1 MSEHEHKSFE
11 LAFAGVDEATSER
24 HYLESVGVET
34 GELIALDIR
43 PEHDEHSHVV
53 DREPGKICLHTI
65 MIVGYNVSSWSIE
78 HRI

>member
-11 LAFAGVDEATSER
+11 LAFTGVDEATSDW
-24 HYLESVGVET
+24 HYLESIGVET
-34 GELIALDIR
+34 SELIALDVA